1 MIVEVIM
8 PKLGMYEDDVT
19 LVDWL
24 ITDGTPVEIGDPLF
38 VMETEK
44 VETEIE
50 CEDAGIVVIEAVP
63 GYTAPIGSR
72 IGYIVSSADEHRALR
87 AQIDGER

>member
-19 LVDWL
+19 LVDW
-24 ITDGTPVEIGDPLF
+24 IASDGDAVATGDPLF

-50 CEDAGIVVIEAVP
+50 CEDDGILVTEAAAGFA
-63 GYTAPIGSR
+63 APIGSR
-72 IGYIVSSADEHRALR
+72 IGYIVSTPEEHRELR
-87 AQIDGER
+87 AKLDGAR